1 MLQGT
6 GSDVGKSLLAAGLC
20 RALFRRGHVVR
31 PFKPQNMS
39 NNAAVTPGG
48 GEIGRAQAL
57 QARASGVAP
66 TVHMNPVL
74 LKPQSDIGAQ
84 LVVLGEVR
92 GNYSARDFQPFKQ
105 SLMPEILESFETLK
119 DEADFVIVE
128 GAGSAA
134 EINLRRN
141 DIANMGFALAANV
154 PVVLVADI
162 DRGGVIASLVGT
174 WTLLPED
181 ERALLKGFIVNKFR
195 GDISL
200 FDDGVTII
208 AEKTRLK
215 SLGVLPYLAAA
226 RRLPDEDAMA
236 LENRERAPNGQGI
249 KIAVPRLAHIANF
262 DDFDPLAAE
271 PDVELVMVPRGQ
283 ALPGDA
289 AMVILPGSKTT
300 IADMKDFQQQGW
312 DVDLAAHVRRGG
324 QVLGICAGYQ
334 MLGQRIIDADGIE
347 GAPGETKGLGLLHIE
362 TRLGGDKT
370 LAEAEG
376 TASGGLGRVRGYEMH
391 MGQSSGADR
400 VRPFL
405 DLGDEDGGAVSED
418 GRIMGCYLHG
428 LFAADEFRAAFLA
441 RLGGHGSGLAYES
454 DVEAALDELA
464 DAMESH
470 LNLDG
475 LAALAR

>member
-20 RALFRRGHVVR
+20 RALVRRGHVVR

-105 SLMPEILESFETLK
+105 SLMPEILQSFETLK
-119 DEADFVIVE
+119 SEADFVIVE

-134 EINLRRN
+134 EINLRKN
-141 DIANMGFALAANV
+141 DIANMGFALAADV

-181 ERALLKGFIVNKFR
+181 ERALLQGFIVNKFR

-208 AEKTRLK
+208 AQKTGLK
-215 SLGVLPYLAAA
+215 SLGILPYLPAA

-236 LENRERAPNGQGI
+236 LENRERAGRGQGI

-262 DDFDPLAAE
+262 DDFDPLLAE
-271 PDVELVMVPRGQ
+271 PGVELVMVARGQ
-283 ALPGDA
+283 PLPGDA
-289 AMVILPGSKTT
+289 ALVILPGSKTT
-300 IADMKDFQQQGW
+300 IADMEDFRTQGW

-334 MLGQRIIDADGIE
+334 MLGQRIIDNDGIE
-347 GAPGETKGLGLLHIE
+347 GAPGEAVGLGLLQIE
-362 TRLGGDKT
+362 TRLGDDKT
-370 LAEAEG
+370 LAEVKG
-376 TASGGLGRVRGYEMH
+376 TSSVGLGAVHGYEMH
-391 MGQSSGADR
+391 MGQSSGADT

-405 DLGDEDGGAVSED
+405 ELGGKGGGAVSKD

-428 LFAADEFRAAFLA
+428 LFAADGFRAAFLA
-441 RLGGHGSGLAYES
+441 RLGGSGSGLAYES

-464 DAMESH
+464 EAMESH
-470 LNLDG
+470 LDLDG